1 MRAAVLESFG
11 TTVTVSEVPTP
22 KPGPGEVLIRI
33 RASGLCATDLKV
45 MLGNV
50 PTTPLP
56 HIIGHEPAGEIASL
70 GDGVAGIK
78 VGDHVIAG
86 VDVSCGHCHYCRTS
100 RLNYCANIKRLGM
113 EVNGSVAEYLLVPA
127 ANCVVVPE
135 HVSFTNAAPI
145 ADAVASPFRAVNT
158 VANVRVG
165 QKIAVYGVGGLG
177 LSAIQIASVIG
188 ADVIAISRN
197 PARRKLALELGA
209 VDAID
214 PDEAPVDEQLRDLT
228 QGLGVHAYID
238 VVGIESSLQQGVRA
252 VRKGGIVVILGYSVP
267 SLNTPMPPMILS
279 EVRIGGS
286 RGSTR
291 EELMASVD
299 LVASGKVKTIVG
311 RTLAL
316 DDVNDGLEGLRE
328 GAIIGRSIVEFH

>member
-11 TTVTVSEVPTP
+11 ETVIVREVATP
-22 KPGPGEVLIRI
+22 KPGPGEALIRI

-45 MLGNV
+45 MLGKV

-56 HIIGHEPAGEIASL
+56 HIIGHEPAGEIAAV
-70 GDGVAGIK
+70 GDGVEGLK

-86 VDVSCGHCHYCRTS
+86 IDVSCGACLYCRTGK
-100 RLNYCANIKRLGM
+100 LNYCANINRLGM
-113 EVNGSVAEYLLVPA
+113 ESNGSVAEYLLAPA
-127 ANCVVVPE
+127 ANCVTVPE

-145 ADAVASPFRAVNT
+145 ADAVASPFRAVHT

-165 QKIAVYGVGGLG
+165 QKVAVYGVGGLG

-197 PARRKLALELGA
+197 PERRALARELGA
-209 VDAID
+209 SDAID
-214 PDEAPVDEQLRDLT
+214 PNDGPVDEQLRDRT
-228 QGLGVHAYID
+228 QGLGVHAFID

-267 SLNTPMPPMILS
+267 ALNTPMPPMILS
-279 EVRIGGS
+279 EVRIAGS

-291 EELMASVD
+291 EELMTSVN
-299 LVASGKVKTIVG
+299 LVASGQVKTVVG
-311 RTLAL
+311 RTLGI
-316 DDVNDGLEGLRE
+316 DDVNEGLEGLRE
-328 GAIIGRSIVEFH
+328 GAVIGRSIVEFP